1 LGRKTPIEGDVAN
14 QTPEQPLARA
24 QRGDSD
30 AFAQL
35 VEPLLPVAYRM
46 AVGMLMSRDDAMD
59 AVQEAT
65 VRAWRKVG
73 NVIPGLPFAPW
84 YLGIV
89 TRECRHF
96 ARFRWRF
103 PAHAG
108 ADIEDRDRTAPT
120 EQAVDIHR
128 AMRSLSPAHRQV
140 VLLHFYGDLTLE
152 QVSLATGMPLG
163 TVKSRLNRAL
173 AQLKPRLSDQEGS
186 LWVEHDA

>member
-1 LGRKTPIEGDVAN
+1 VAN
-14 QTPEQPLARA
+14 QITEQSLASA

-35 VEPLLPVAYRM
+35 VSPLLPVAYRI
-46 AVGMLMSRDDAMD
+46 AVGMLMTRDDAMD

-65 VRAWRKVG
+65 VRAWQKIA
-73 NVIPGLPFAPW
+73 NVTPGLPFGPW

-89 TRECRHF
+89 TRECRHA

-103 PAHAG
+103 MAAAG
-108 ADIEDRDRTAPT
+108 DDIPPT
-120 EQAVDIHR
+120 Q
-128 AMRSLSPAHRQV
+128 RQV

-152 QVSLATGMPLG
+152 QVSLATRTPVG

-173 AQLKPRLSDQEGS
+173 ARLKPRLSDQELALGAD
-186 LWVEHDA
+186 HDA

>member
-1 LGRKTPIEGDVAN
+1 VAD
-14 QTPEQPLARA
+14 QTASQPLARA
-24 QRGDSD
+24 QLGESD

-73 NVIPGLPFAPW
+73 NVTPGLPFSPW

-89 TRECRHF
+89 TRECRRA

-103 PAHAG
+103 MARAG
-108 ADIEDRDRTAPT
+108 DDIADRDRTSHA
-120 EQAVDIHR
+120 EQAEDIRR
-128 AMRSLSPAHRQV
+128 AMKSLSPAHRQV
-140 VLLHFYGDLTLE
+140 VILHFFGDLTLE
-152 QVSLATGMPLG
+152 QVSLATGTPLG

-173 AQLKPRLSDQEGS
+173 AQLKPRLSDQEPALG
-186 LWVEHDA
+186 VEHDA

>member
-1 LGRKTPIEGDVAN
+1 MAN
-14 QTPEQPLARA
+14 QISEPTLTRA
-24 QRGDSD
+24 QRGSSD
-30 AFAQL
+30 AFSQL

-46 AVGMLMSRDDAMD
+46 AVGMLISRDDAMD

-73 NVIPGLPFAPW
+73 NVTPGLPFAPW

-89 TRECRHF
+89 SRECRHA

-103 PAHAG
+103 MAPAG
-108 ADIEDRDRTAPT
+108 DEIPDRDRTVDT
-120 EQAVDIHR
+120 EQAEDISR

-152 QVSLATGMPLG
+152 QVSLAIGAPVG

-173 AQLKPRLSDQEGS
+173 AQLKPRLSDQDTALGVN
-186 LWVEHDA
+186 LDA

>member
-1 LGRKTPIEGDVAN
+1 VAN
-14 QTPEQPLARA
+14 PITEQSLASA

-35 VEPLLPVAYRM
+35 VSPLLPVAYRI
-46 AVGMLMSRDDAMD
+46 AVGMLMTRDDAMD

-65 VRAWRKVG
+65 VRAWQKIA
-73 NVIPGLPFAPW
+73 NVTPGLPFGPW

-89 TRECRHF
+89 TRECRHA

-103 PAHAG
+103 MAAAG
-108 ADIEDRDRTAPT
+108 DDIPDRDLTANT
-120 EQAVDIHR
+120 EQAEDFRR
-128 AMRSLSPAHRQV
+128 ALRSLSPTQRQV

-152 QVSLATGMPLG
+152 QVSLATRTPVG

-173 AQLKPRLSDQEGS
+173 ARLKPRLSDQELALGAD
-186 LWVEHDA
+186 HDA